1 MRLNNYREKLLSKTN
16 PSRIPAI
23 AKIMLCM
30 AFLTLAGWGFNST
43 YAIFNTY
50 AKTPTGTAGTAN
62 ADNIL
67 KAEGSF
73 DPVRWLATGES
84 GLNITN
90 NSSGTLWVYFTVQ
103 GDIKEA
109 IQHIDAVRLTPGETY
124 QVPVR
129 VAKVDE
135 LGLLGWSN
143 NEKQFSGQ
151 ITARVLNNFCSYE
164 IGSIEIKGV
173 DLYLRL
179 LGAGTDG
186 EGDELKKV
194 KQLRDVTQLIIQNK
208 DLTIERDRL
217 LLDKEQME
225 YDKRQLQLA
234 NDRLNADI
242 QQMGGQIDF
251 FSKRIDYITQESGIK
266 TESPEVREQSGDK
279 TPADPSLSETTS
291 APAETDIDQP

>member
-1 MRLNNYREKLLSKTN
+1 MRLNNYREKLKSKTN
-16 PSRIPAI
+16 PSQIPVLV
-23 AKIMLCM
+23 KIMLCM
-30 AFLTLAGWGFNST
+30 AFLTLTSWGFNST

-50 AKTPTGTAGTAN
+50 AKTPSGTAGTAN
-62 ADNIL
+62 ANDIL
-67 KAEGSF
+67 KAEGGF
-73 DPVRWLATGES
+73 DPVHWLATGES
-84 GLNITN
+84 GINITN

-109 IQHIDAVRLTPGETY
+109 IQHIDAVGLAPGETY

-179 LGAGTDG
+179 LGAATDG

-194 KQLRDVTQLIIQNK
+194 KQLRDVTQLIIQKK
-208 DLTIERDRL
+208 DLTTERDRL

-225 YDKRQLQLA
+225 NDKRQLQLA
-234 NDRLNADI
+234 NDRLNSVI
-242 QQMGGQIDF
+242 QEMGGQIDF
-251 FSKRIDYITQESGIK
+251 FSKRIDYITEEKGIK
-266 TESPEVREQSGDK
+266 TGSPEVEDQSGDK
-279 TPADPSLSETTS
+279 NSVDPGLGQTTP
-291 APAETDIDQP
+291 APAEASLNQP